1 MNRPPTAVLAVFVAV
16 VLIGGTNFVA
26 VRFSNRELPPF
37 WGAGLRFAIAG
48 ALLVGFAAWRRIPLP
63 LGSALPGVALLG
75 VLNFGVAYAL
85 AYWGLLE
92 APSAMAATFV
102 ALVPLMTFFMATALG
117 MERFRWS
124 GVLGG
129 AIAVAGV
136 ALVFVDQ
143 LRATVPPA
151 ALAALFL
158 QAVAVAVSTVLLK
171 RLPRADPIGTNAV
184 AMLCGAA
191 LLFVI
196 AFVARETPG
205 LPSRPEVWAAFL
217 YLVTLGGIG
226 LFIGIVFIVLR
237 WTASASA
244 YVTVLFPVVTVAVGA
259 ILAGELVSLQF
270 VAGASLVM
278 IGTYVG
284 AFFGAAA
291 RVGPGNTARANLL
304 SGASSQGS
312 T

>member
-63 LGSALPGVALLG
+63 LGPALPGVALLG

-196 AFVARETPG
+196 AFVARETPA

>member
-102 ALVPLMTFFMATALG
+102 ALVPLMTFFMTTALG

>member
-1 MNRPPTAVLAVFVAV
+1 MSRPSATVLAVFALV

-37 WGAGLRFAIAG
+37 WGAGLRFVTAG
-48 ALLVGFAAWRRIPLP
+48 ALLVVFALWRRIPLP
-63 LGSALPGVALLG
+63 LGRALLPGVAVLG
-75 VLNFGVAYAL
+75 LLNFGVTYAL

-124 GVLGG
+124 GVVGG
-129 AIAVAGV
+129 TVAVAGV
-136 ALVFVDQ
+136 AVVFVDQ
-143 LRATVPPA
+143 LRATVPVT

-158 QAVAVAVSTVLLK
+158 QAVGVAVSTILLK
-171 RLPRADPIGTNAV
+171 RLPRTDPIGTNAI
-184 AMLCGAA
+184 AMLCGAG
-191 LLFVI
+191 LLLVI
-196 AFVARETPG
+196 SVVARETPV
-205 LPSRPEVWAAFL
+205 LPSRPEVWSAFL

-226 LFIGIVFIVLR
+226 LFIGVVFIVLR

-244 YVTVLFPVVTVAVGA
+244 YITVLFPVVTVAVGA
-259 ILAGELVSLQF
+259 ILAGEHVSLQF
-270 VAGASLVM
+270 VVGALLVM

-284 AFFGAAA
+284 ALAGAGPRP
-291 RVGPGNTARANLL
+291 RVAP
-304 SGASSQGS
+304 
-312 T
+312 

>member
-1 MNRPPTAVLAVFVAV
+1 MNRPAPAILAVFAAV

-37 WGAGLRFAIAG
+37 WGAGLRFALAG
-48 ALLVGFAAWRRIPLP
+48 ALLVLFARWRRIRLP
-63 LGSALPGVALLG
+63 TGSALPGVALLG
-75 VLNFGVAYAL
+75 VLNFGVSYAF
-85 AYWGLLE
+85 AYWGLLQ
-92 APSAMAATFV
+92 APAAMAATFV

-117 MERFRWS
+117 MERFRWG
-124 GVLGG
+124 GVIGG
-129 AIAVAGV
+129 AIAVVGV
-136 ALVFVDQ
+136 AVVFVDQ
-143 LRATVPPA
+143 LSATVPLP

-158 QAVAVAVSTVLLK
+158 QAVAIAVSTVLLK

-184 AMLCGAA
+184 AMLCGSA

-196 AFVARETPG
+196 AWVARETPT
-205 LPSRPEVWAAFL
+205 LPSRPEVWIAFL

-226 LFIGIVFIVLR
+226 LFIGVVFIVLR

-244 YVTVLFPVVTVAVGA
+244 YVTVLFPIVTVAVGA

-270 VAGASLVM
+270 VAGALLVM
-278 IGTYVG
+278 LGTYVG
-284 AFFGAAA
+284 AFVAAA
-291 RVGPGNTARANLL
+291 PGPGKAARANLL
-304 SGASSQGS
+304 SDASSQGS

>member
-1 MNRPPTAVLAVFVAV
+1 MRRPSGAVLAVFVAV

-48 ALLVGFAAWRRIPLP
+48 ALLLGFAAWRRIPLP
-63 LGSALPGVALLG
+63 LGSAFPGVAVFGL
-75 VLNFGVAYAL
+75 LNFGIAYAL
-85 AYWGLLE
+85 AYWGLLQ
-92 APSAMAATFV
+92 APAAMAATFT

-124 GVLGG
+124 GIFGG
-129 AIAVAGV
+129 VIAVVGV
-136 ALVFVDQ
+136 ALVFIDQ
-143 LRATVPPA
+143 LRATVPVA

-158 QAVAVAVSTVLLK
+158 VAVAIAGSTVLLK

-191 LLFVI
+191 LLVVL
-196 AFVARETPG
+196 ALLAGEKAV
-205 LPSRPEVWAAFL
+205 LPSRPEVWSAFI
-217 YLVTLGGIG
+217 YLVTLGGVG
-226 LFIGIVFIVLR
+226 LFIGVVFIVLR

-244 YVTVLFPVVTVAVGA
+244 YITVLFPVVTVAVGA
-259 ILAGELVSLQF
+259 LLAGELVSLEF
-270 VAGASLVM
+270 VAGAAVVM

-284 AFFGAAA
+284 AFTG
-291 RVGPGNTARANLL
+291 
-304 SGASSQGS
+304 GASTRAGVSRS
-312 T
+312 VERHSLVE

>member
-63 LGSALPGVALLG
+63 LGPALPGVALLG

-226 LFIGIVFIVLR
+226 LFIGVVFIVLR

-270 VAGASLVM
+270 VAGAVLVM
-278 IGTYVG
+278 LGTYVG
-284 AFFGAAA
+284 AFVAAA
-291 RVGPGNTARANLL
+291 PGPGKVARPNLL
-304 SGASSQGS
+304 SDASSQGS

>member
-1 MNRPPTAVLAVFVAV
+1 MNRPSGAVLAAFAAV

-37 WGAGLRFAIAG
+37 WGAGLRFALAG
-48 ALLVGFAAWRRIPLP
+48 ALLVGFARWRRIPLP
-63 LGSALPGVALLG
+63 VGSALPGVALLG
-75 VLNFGVAYAL
+75 VLNFGLSYAF
-85 AYWGLLE
+85 AYWGLLQ
-92 APSAMAATFV
+92 APAAMAATFV
-102 ALVPLMTFFMATALG
+102 ALVPLMTFFMATALR
-117 MERFRWS
+117 MERFRWN
-124 GVLGG
+124 GVIGG

-136 ALVFVDQ
+136 VVVFVDQ
-143 LRATVPPA
+143 LSATVPLA
-151 ALAALFL
+151 AVAALFL

-184 AMLCGAA
+184 AMLCGSA
-191 LLFVI
+191 LLLVI
-196 AFVARETPG
+196 AFVARESPV
-205 LPSRPEVWAAFL
+205 LPSRPEVWIAFL

-226 LFIGIVFIVLR
+226 LFIGVVFIVLR

-270 VAGASLVM
+270 VAGALLVM
-278 IGTYVG
+278 LGTYVG
-284 AFFGAAA
+284 AFIATTPGPGKAA
-291 RVGPGNTARANLL
+291 RPNLL
-304 SGASSQGS
+304 SDARSPGS

>member
-1 MNRPPTAVLAVFVAV
+1 MRRPSGAVLAVFVAV

-48 ALLVGFAAWRRIPLP
+48 ALLLAFAAWRRIPLP
-63 LGSALPGVALLG
+63 LGSAFPGVAIFGL
-75 VLNFGVAYAL
+75 LNFGIAYAL
-85 AYWGLLE
+85 AYWGLLQ
-92 APSAMAATFV
+92 APAAMAATFA

-129 AIAVAGV
+129 VIAVTGV
-136 ALVFVDQ
+136 ALVFIDQ
-143 LRATVPPA
+143 LRATVPVA
-151 ALAALFL
+151 AVSALFL
-158 QAVAVAVSTVLLK
+158 VAVAIAGSTVLLK

-191 LLFVI
+191 LLLVL
-196 AFVARETPG
+196 ALVAGEKAV
-205 LPSRPEVWAAFL
+205 LPSRPEVWFAFV
-217 YLVTLGGIG
+217 YLATLGGVG

-244 YVTVLFPVVTVAVGA
+244 YIAVLFPVVTVAVGA
-259 ILAGELVSLQF
+259 LLAGELVSLEF
-270 VAGASLVM
+270 VAGAAVVM

-284 AFFGAAA
+284 AFTGATTQAGVS
-291 RVGPGNTARANLL
+291 RSVERHSLVE
-304 SGASSQGS
+304 
-312 T
+312 

>member
-1 MNRPPTAVLAVFVAV
+1 
-16 VLIGGTNFVA
+16 
-26 VRFSNRELPPF
+26 
-37 WGAGLRFAIAG
+37 
-48 ALLVGFAAWRRIPLP
+48 LP
-63 LGSALPGVALLG
+63 LGSRFAGVAVLG
-75 VLNFGVAYAL
+75 VLNFGIAYAL

-102 ALVPLMTFFMATALG
+102 ALVPLMTFFMATAIG

-124 GVLGG
+124 GVAGG
-129 AIAVAGV
+129 AIAIAGV
-136 ALVFVDQ
+136 GLVFIDQ
-143 LRATVPPA
+143 LNATVPPA
-151 ALAALFL
+151 SLAALFL
-158 QAVAVAVSTVLLK
+158 QAVSVAASTILLK

-191 LLFVI
+191 LLLVI
-196 AFVARETPG
+196 ALVARETPA
-205 LPSRPEVWAAFL
+205 LPSRPEVWVAFL

-244 YVTVLFPVVTVAVGA
+244 YVTVLFPVVTVALGA
-259 ILAGELVSLQF
+259 ILAGELVSVQF
-270 VAGASLVM
+270 VAGAFLVM

-284 AFFGAAA
+284 AFVGAESRA
-291 RVGPGNTARANLL
+291 GPGKTVHANLL
-304 SGASSQGS
+304 SDPGSQGS

>member
-1 MNRPPTAVLAVFVAV
+1 
-16 VLIGGTNFVA
+16 
-26 VRFSNRELPPF
+26 
-37 WGAGLRFAIAG
+37 
-48 ALLVGFAAWRRIPLP
+48 
-63 LGSALPGVALLG
+63 
-75 VLNFGVAYAL
+75 
-85 AYWGLLE
+85 
-92 APSAMAATFV
+92 MAATLV
-102 ALVPLMTFFMATALG
+102 ALVPLMTFFIATALG

-124 GVLGG
+124 GVSGG

-143 LRATVPPA
+143 LRATVPLG
-151 ALAALFL
+151 ALAALLL

-184 AMLCGAA
+184 AMLCGAGFLLLIA
-191 LLFVI
+191 LI
-196 AFVARETPG
+196 ARETPV
-205 LPSRPEVWAAFL
+205 LPSRPEVWIAFV

-244 YVTVLFPVVTVAVGA
+244 YVTVLFPVVAVAVGA

-270 VAGASLVM
+270 VAGALLVM
-278 IGTYVG
+278 LGTYVG
-284 AFFGAAA
+284 AFIGGAS
-291 RVGPGNTARANLL
+291 RMGPGKTARANLL
-304 SGASSQGS
+304 SEPSSQGS

>member
-1 MNRPPTAVLAVFVAV
+1 MNRPSSAVLTAFAAV

-37 WGAGLRFAIAG
+37 WGAGLRFALAG
-48 ALLVGFAAWRRIPLP
+48 ALLVGFARWRRIPLP
-63 LGSALPGVALLG
+63 IGTALPGVALLG
-75 VLNFGVAYAL
+75 LLNFGVSYAF

-92 APSAMAATFV
+92 APAAMAATFV

-124 GVLGG
+124 GVMGG

-143 LRATVPPA
+143 LSATVPLPA
-151 ALAALFL
+151 VAALFL

-184 AMLCGAA
+184 AMLCGSA
-191 LLFVI
+191 LLLVI
-196 AFVARETPG
+196 AWVARETPT
-205 LPSRPEVWAAFL
+205 LPSRPEVWIAFL

-226 LFIGIVFIVLR
+226 LFIGVVFIVLR

-259 ILAGELVSLQF
+259 ILAKELVSLQF
-270 VAGASLVM
+270 VAGALLVM
-278 IGTYVG
+278 LGTYVG
-284 AFFGAAA
+284 AFVAAA
-291 RVGPGNTARANLL
+291 PGPGKSARANLL
-304 SGASSQGS
+304 SDASSQGS

>member
-1 MNRPPTAVLAVFVAV
+1 MNRPSTAVLAVFVAV

-63 LGSALPGVALLG
+63 LGPALPGVALLG
-75 VLNFGVAYAL
+75 VLNFGVSYAF
-85 AYWGLLE
+85 AYWGLLQ
-92 APSAMAATFV
+92 APAAMAATFV
-102 ALVPLMTFFMATALG
+102 ALVPLMTFFMATALR

-124 GVLGG
+124 GVIGG

-136 ALVFVDQ
+136 VVVFVDQ
-143 LRATVPPA
+143 LSATVPLPA
-151 ALAALFL
+151 LGALFF
-158 QAVAVAVSTVLLK
+158 QAVAIAVSTVLLN
-171 RLPRADPIGTNAV
+171 RVPRADPIGTNAV
-184 AMLCGAA
+184 AMLCGSA
-191 LLFVI
+191 LLLVI
-196 AFVARETPG
+196 AFVARETPV
-205 LPSRPEVWAAFL
+205 LPSRPEVWIAFL

-226 LFIGIVFIVLR
+226 LFIGVVFIVLR

-270 VAGASLVM
+270 VAGALLVM
-278 IGTYVG
+278 LGTYVG
-284 AFFGAAA
+284 AFVAAA
-291 RVGPGNTARANLL
+291 PGPGKAPRPNLL
-304 SGASSQGS
+304 SDASSQGS

>member
-205 LPSRPEVWAAFL
+205 LPSRPEVWMAFV

-226 LFIGIVFIVLR
+226 LFIGVVFIVLR

-284 AFFGAAA
+284 AFLGAAP
-291 RVGPGNTARANLL
+291 RVGPGNRARANLL

>member
-1 MNRPPTAVLAVFVAV
+1 MNRPSAAVLVVFVAV

-48 ALLVGFAAWRRIPLP
+48 ALLVGFAAWRHIRLP
-63 LGSALPGVALLG
+63 LGSRFAGVALLG
-75 VLNFGVAYAL
+75 VLNFGLAYAF
-85 AYWGLLE
+85 AYWGLLQ

-102 ALVPLMTFFMATALG
+102 ALVPLMTFFMTTALG
-117 MERFRWS
+117 MESFRWS
-124 GVLGG
+124 GVVGG
-129 AIAVAGV
+129 AVAVTGV

-191 LLFVI
+191 FLLAV
-196 AFVARETPG
+196 ALLARETPV
-205 LPSRPEVWAAFL
+205 LPSRPEVWIAFL

-226 LFIGIVFIVLR
+226 LFIGVVFIVLR

-259 ILAGELVSLQF
+259 ILAGELVSFQF
-270 VAGASLVM
+270 VGGALLVM

-284 AFFGAAA
+284 AF
-291 RVGPGNTARANLL
+291 VGSTRAGKPVSANLL

>member
-63 LGSALPGVALLG
+63 LGPALPGVALLG

-158 QAVAVAVSTVLLK
+158 QAVAVAASTVLLK

-196 AFVARETPG
+196 AFVARETPA

>member
-1 MNRPPTAVLAVFVAV
+1 MNRPSAAVLAVFAAV

-48 ALLVGFAAWRRIPLP
+48 ALLVLFARWRQIPLP
-63 LGSALPGVALLG
+63 LGAALPGVALLG
-75 VLNFGVAYAL
+75 VLNFGLAYAF
-85 AYWGLLE
+85 AYWGLLQ

-124 GVLGG
+124 GVAGG

-136 ALVFVDQ
+136 GLVFVDQ
-143 LRATVPPA
+143 LSSTVPLP

-191 LLFVI
+191 LLLAI
-196 AFVARETPG
+196 AFVARESPG
-205 LPSRPEVWAAFL
+205 LPTRPEVWIAFL

-270 VAGASLVM
+270 VAGALLVM

-284 AFFGAAA
+284 AFVAA
-291 RVGPGNTARANLL
+291 GPSRSARANLL
-304 SGASSQGS
+304 SDTSSQGS